1 MTETENKLMQAY
13 KKYIDFLTDSYREV
27 FDITHEHG
35 YTCSQ
40 DKFELGESLRAD
52 IKKLEDE
59 CLNKKENIS
68 TQILRTTIDRS
79 I

>member
-27 FDITHEHG
+27 FCIAKAHG

-40 DKFELGESLRAD
+40 DDYELGESLRAN
-52 IKKLEDE
+52 IKKLEAE
-59 CLNKKENIS
+59 SISNKGKSLMQN
-68 TQILRTTIDRS
+68 LRTTIDKS
-79 I
+79 